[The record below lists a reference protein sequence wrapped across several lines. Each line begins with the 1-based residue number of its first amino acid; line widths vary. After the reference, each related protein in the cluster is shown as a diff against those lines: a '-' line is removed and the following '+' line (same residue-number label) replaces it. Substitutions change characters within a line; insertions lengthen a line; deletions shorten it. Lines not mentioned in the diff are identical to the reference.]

1 VDAYFAIMDGT
12 NTLVIHDSKNGLK
25 N

>member
-12 NTLVIHDSKNGLK
+12 NTLVIHESKNGLK